1 MVGTTVPPYC
11 SSWAV
16 ALYAIKR
23 VSSIPNALSTNISAM
38 LALWIVSIFLRGAVF
53 VAERSARV
61 FAVTEEV
68 FALPL
73 RAPNDG

>member
-1 MVGTTVPPYC
+1 M
-11 SSWAV
+11 

-38 LALWIVSIFLRGAVF
+38 LALWIAGFFLRGAVF